1 MKNFIVSIILLS
13 FLTII
18 ISCGGSGGSDGEEEP
33 NNSIE
38 QANAVEFGTMFS
50 LSISPKGDT
59 DWLKVEVPE
68 QGYLKVQANQI
79 PEGIVPEVRFA
90 LFQEWEGRK
99 DKELQAWRKIPAALH
114 VREPGTYYLEIIDD
128 YNDAESEQEISI
140 KVEFVK
146 EFDSNEFNDSPEE
159 AKEITSNSDITPAI
173 YPLEDNDWFKFKAEK
188 QGYLKIMT
196 KDVPEGIVPEVKYLV
211 FDEWSDPKTKDIREW
226 HTLPDACF
234 IPKAGE
240 YYIVLIDN
248 YNDACSETPFKM
260 KFEFVEET
268 DKGEP
273 NDNFT
278 DAKAVQRG
286 DTVKLM
292 IFPKGDNDYYKINIK
307 EGNKLKFS
315 VKDFAGIKPMLKLFV
330 IDSTETNKLKDY
342 SDWSEFPKEFDVEA
356 GIEYYILI
364 SDDYNDA
371 SSEKLFEIK
380 IE

>member
-1 MKNFIVSIILLS
+1 
-13 FLTII
+13 
-18 ISCGGSGGSDGEEEP
+18 
-33 NNSIE
+33 
-38 QANAVEFGTMFS
+38 
-50 LSISPKGDT
+50 
-59 DWLKVEVPE
+59 
-68 QGYLKVQANQI
+68 
-79 PEGIVPEVRFA
+79 
-90 LFQEWEGRK
+90 
-99 DKELQAWRKIPAALH
+99 
-114 VREPGTYYLEIIDD
+114 
-128 YNDAESEQEISI
+128 
-140 KVEFVK
+140 
-146 EFDSNEFNDSPEE
+146 
-159 AKEITSNSDITPAI
+159 
-173 YPLEDNDWFKFKAEK
+173 
-188 QGYLKIMT
+188 MT
-196 KDVPEGIVPEVKYLV
+196 KDVPDGIVPEVKYLV